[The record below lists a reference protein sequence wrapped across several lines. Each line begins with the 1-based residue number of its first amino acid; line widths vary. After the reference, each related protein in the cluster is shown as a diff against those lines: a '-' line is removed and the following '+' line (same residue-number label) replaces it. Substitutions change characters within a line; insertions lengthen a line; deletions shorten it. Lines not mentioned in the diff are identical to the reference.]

1 MVDTYQFERRGCRW
15 EIFERGQREVIL
27 AICTD
32 ALVAAKIVGALNIYH
47 SQLTKV
53 QPNA

>member
-1 MVDTYQFERRGCRW
+1 MVDTYKFERREYRW
-15 EIFERGQREVIL
+15 EIFERGQRDLIL